1 MEYVEKLS
9 GDREYRQLLERL
21 KELEK
26 DRIYCH
32 HGIGHLLDVAR
43 IAYIE
48 NLEAQLGLEKE
59 DIYIAALLHDL
70 GRVDEYE
77 SGIGH
82 HIAGRKRA
90 RYFLQKIDYPWERQ
104 AVILD
109 AIAEHRNK
117 ENIEG
122 NEAPMFHRILVK
134 ADRGS
139 RNCRFCDA
147 YESCKWSVEEKEHR
161 IER

>member
-1 MEYVEKLS
+1 M
-9 GDREYRQLLERL
+9 
-21 KELEK
+21 
-26 DRIYCH
+26 
-32 HGIGHLLDVAR
+32 DVAR

-90 RYFLQKIDYPWERQ
+90 RYFYRK
-104 AVILD
+104 
-109 AIAEHRNK
+109 
-117 ENIEG
+117 
-122 NEAPMFHRILVK
+122 
-134 ADRGS
+134 
-139 RNCRFCDA
+139 
-147 YESCKWSVEEKEHR
+147 
-161 IER
+161 

>member
-82 HIAGRKRA
+82 HIAGRETKHRCFTGFWQRQTGDRETAGSVMHMRA
-90 RYFLQKIDYPWERQ
+90 VSGVLRRRST
-104 AVILD
+104 A
-109 AIAEHRNK
+109 
-117 ENIEG
+117 
-122 NEAPMFHRILVK
+122 
-134 ADRGS
+134 
-139 RNCRFCDA
+139 
-147 YESCKWSVEEKEHR
+147 
-161 IER
+161 

>member
-1 MEYVEKLS
+1 M
-9 GDREYRQLLERL
+9 
-21 KELEK
+21 
-26 DRIYCH
+26 
-32 HGIGHLLDVAR
+32 
-43 IAYIE
+43 
-48 NLEAQLGLEKE
+48 
-59 DIYIAALLHDL
+59 HDL

-82 HIAGRKRA
+82 HIAGRERA

-117 ENIEG
+117 ENIEE
-122 NEAPMFHRILVK
+122 NEAPMFHRILAK

>member
-48 NLEAQLGLEKE
+48 NLETQLGLEKE
-59 DIYIAALLHDL
+59 DIYIVALLHDL

-82 HIAGRKRA
+82 HIAGRERA
-90 RYFLQKIDYPWERQ
+90 EYFLRKIDYPCERQ
-104 AVILD
+104 AVIFN
-109 AIAEHRNK
+109 AITEHRNK
-117 ENIEG
+117 ADMEAG
-122 NEAPMFHRILVK
+122 TAPMLSRILAK
-134 ADRGS
+134 ADRES
-139 RNCRFCDA
+139 RNCRFCEV

>member
-48 NLEAQLGLEKE
+48 NLETQLGLEKE

-82 HIAGRKRA
+82 HIDRK
-90 RYFLQKIDYPWERQ
+90 
-104 AVILD
+104 
-109 AIAEHRNK
+109 
-117 ENIEG
+117 
-122 NEAPMFHRILVK
+122 
-134 ADRGS
+134 
-139 RNCRFCDA
+139 
-147 YESCKWSVEEKEHR
+147 SVV
-161 IER
+161 

>member
-48 NLEAQLGLEKE
+48 NLETAWF
-59 DIYIAALLHDL
+59 
-70 GRVDEYE
+70 
-77 SGIGH
+77 
-82 HIAGRKRA
+82 RKR
-90 RYFLQKIDYPWERQ
+90 RYLHSG
-104 AVILD
+104 A
-109 AIAEHRNK
+109 AA
-117 ENIEG
+117 
-122 NEAPMFHRILVK
+122 
-134 ADRGS
+134 
-139 RNCRFCDA
+139 
-147 YESCKWSVEEKEHR
+147 
-161 IER
+161 